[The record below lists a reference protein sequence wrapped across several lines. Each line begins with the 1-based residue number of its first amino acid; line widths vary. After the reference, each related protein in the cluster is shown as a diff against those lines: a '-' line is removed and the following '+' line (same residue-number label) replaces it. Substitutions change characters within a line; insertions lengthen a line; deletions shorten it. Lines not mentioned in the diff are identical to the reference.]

1 MKSVIIKL
9 DSIVKVKEFVNIT
22 NRYAGKVEVT
32 EGRYTVDG
40 KSIMGI
46 LSLDLKKALSLNI
59 KTGKNVPM
67 FIQELKPYIVV

>member
-9 DSIVKVKEFVNIT
+9 DTIVKVKEFVSIT
-22 NRYAGKVEVT
+22 NRYAGKIEVT
-32 EGRYTVDG
+32 EGRCTVDG

-46 LSLDLKKALSLNI
+46 LSLDLKKALNLNI
-59 KTGKNVPM
+59 KTGENVPM